1 MVRKVITSVN
11 IAALAV
17 LAIAATPASAFGN
30 CFAAFNTELTAFKN
44 MRPFNSSWSARDSYQ
59 YAYFFGERGLEILTG
74 YQSCMDAADFAANFK
89 ALSDMRDSGREGCQ
103 SLNSGAYAC
112 SPTYPGN

>member
-1 MVRKVITSVN
+1 
-11 IAALAV
+11 
-17 LAIAATPASAFGN
+17 
-30 CFAAFNTELTAFKN
+30 
-44 MRPFNSSWSARDSYQ
+44 
-59 YAYFFGERGLEILTG
+59 
-74 YQSCMDAADFAANFK
+74 MDAADFAANFK